1 MQHDS
6 CSVKLAAGDA
16 DALDRLFHFGL
27 CAQSHL
33 GDCSYLPGA
42 MERKYSLAFMLTA
55 CSFSSPALTWL
66 GWSYYT
72 GHVFLQRITQ
82 NQNRH
87 TLARLQAARQ
97 LRREVGSRRCLRSIK
112 REVSVTRRERACSLQ
127 APSSNNL
134 ASS

>member
-42 MERKYSLAFMLTA
+42 MERKYV
-55 CSFSSPALTWL
+55 SF
-66 GWSYYT
+66 
-72 GHVFLQRITQ
+72 
-82 NQNRH
+82 
-87 TLARLQAARQ
+87 LARLTRGLAGLTTRDSWLLQLAAR
-97 LRREVGSRRCLRSIK
+97 
-112 REVSVTRRERACSLQ
+112 
-127 APSSNNL
+127 
-134 ASS
+134 